1 MEAKKRFIDSI
12 RAARHE
18 AGELPTQEN
27 PGIDQKQA
35 DTQQKETQSRI
46 ARGGGSPHTAQD
58 TIAAFDSESAAIF
71 LVDGL
76 DSPIKTDDDKSQPLA
91 PSFSGL
97 IGD

>member
-1 MEAKKRFIDSI
+1 MEAKKRFINSI

-58 TIAAFDSESAAIF
+58 TIAAFNF
-71 LVDGL
+71 R
-76 DSPIKTDDDKSQPLA
+76 
-91 PSFSGL
+91 
-97 IGD
+97 IGGDIPGRWSRQSNQDR